1 MKEPKGY
8 TTEEVAEG
16 RKNDLIGDYN
26 FCKGKLAEAKRKEE
40 EIKSI
45 YNAYNK
51 KIVEYRMA
59 SVERVLEYI
68 RSAKIT
74 DVRRLDTLLC
84 HCQNKLHGNIDGIE
98 LDLYEATETALAGK
112 GGV

>member
-1 MKEPKGY
+1 MELKGY
-8 TTEEVAEG
+8 TAEEIAES
-16 RKNDLIGDYN
+16 RKNDLIEDYN

-59 SVERVLEYI
+59 SVDRVLGYI
-68 RSAKIT
+68 RSTEIT

-84 HCQNKLHGNIDGIE
+84 HCQNKLHGNIDGVE
-98 LDLYEATETALAGK
+98 LDLCEEKEKAR
-112 GGV
+112 